1 MALLMISYILNMQK
15 ERPDEYEK
23 LMRGYK
29 NEESMLK
36 ELFGMTSKAVEAIRS
51 DSKKLQK

>member
-1 MALLMISYILNMQK
+1 MILMVSYILKMQK
-15 ERPDEYEK
+15 ERPAEYEK

-29 NEESMLK
+29 DEESMLK
-36 ELFGMTSKAVEAIRS
+36 ELFGMTSKAVEAIRH